1 MFHFCFHKCKLSFS
15 HASCSNCIY
24 PYQARNYFSDI
35 ISGRN
40 SLWLWSQHI
49 VTSRSAYK
57 VCCSSY
63 YSVTIRVPSNLT
75 VLLSDIQ
82 PCLYVSAIAF
92 FLHLPFCHQW
102 VGYPLAC
109 RSSSALPFSSGV
121 ILALSFSFHPYYMQR
136 EIWPRALTPIYV
148 ILRITKATKSSH
160 QVTLIIPRRNTTK
173 AIQYIC

>member
-1 MFHFCFHKCKLSFS
+1 MFHFCFDKCKLSLS

-24 PYQARNYFSDI
+24 PYQTRNYFSDI
-35 ISGRN
+35 TSGRN

-92 FLHLPFCHQW
+92 FLHLPLKIF
-102 VGYPLAC
+102 VISELA
-109 RSSSALPFSSGV
+109 SLLHADPHLPS
-121 ILALSFSFHPYYMQR
+121 LS
-136 EIWPRALTPIYV
+136 LV
-148 ILRITKATKSSH
+148 
-160 QVTLIIPRRNTTK
+160 V
-173 AIQYIC
+173 